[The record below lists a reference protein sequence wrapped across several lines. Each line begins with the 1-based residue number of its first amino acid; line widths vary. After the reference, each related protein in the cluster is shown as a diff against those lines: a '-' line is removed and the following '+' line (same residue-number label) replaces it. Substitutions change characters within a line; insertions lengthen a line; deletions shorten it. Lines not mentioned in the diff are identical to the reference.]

1 MSNQSGYIRTINWS
15 VEKGDIKSA
24 TPTCAECN
32 TTVVYVL
39 SFRLSKRMVCRGC
52 GAEIDPVEL
61 ELSKLTSNPP
71 DIRTLT
77 EFEH

>member
-15 VEKGDIKSA
+15 VEKGDIKDA

-32 TTVVYVL
+32 SSLEHVL
-39 SFRLSKRMVCRGC
+39 SFRLSKRIICQACGC
-52 GAEIDPVEL
+52 EIDPMEL
-61 ELSKLTSNPP
+61 ELSKLTSNTPE
-71 DIRTLT
+71 IRVLR